1 MMPRRAMSPSP
12 WLVKP
17 RVAAFLVLAVALL
30 VLAPSEQAQAHPL
43 GNFTINHYS
52 ELEFAEGE
60 ARVDYVLDLA
70 EIPTVQEKARL
81 DTDGDGELSDSEAE
95 AYLDAELP
103 DLVEGLRLEVGDE
116 ALPLEV
122 LDRSAAYRPGQA
134 GLPTLRVEARLVAE
148 LPEDWEEEGAGYY
161 TDRNYED
168 RIGWREIVIRGG
180 PGVAVEDSTAP
191 TASVSDKLRSYPQDM
206 LSSPLD
212 RREAEFTLAPSDG
225 TPDDGAAP
233 DDADDTAGKASED
246 VTTSPNGGAMTD
258 RVASLVSVDSLSP
271 TVIGISLLGA
281 LFWGSA
287 HALTPGHGKAV
298 VAAYLVG
305 ARGTVRHAGLLG
317 LTVTLTH
324 TLGVFA
330 LGGITLYLS
339 RYILPEVLYPWLSV
353 VSGLFVV
360 AIGLALLYR
369 RLPGIS
375 RTGGKEAQHARA
387 GHSEHE
393 HAHSDHEHS
402 HAHGHSEHEHTHSD
416 HEHSHGSHGGHVHSH
431 LPPGADGSEVSV
443 RSLLALGITGG
454 LVPCPA
460 ALVLLLSAISLGRL
474 EFGMVLVVA
483 FSVGL
488 ALVLTAIG
496 VLMIYARR
504 LFERF
509 SLEIR
514 VPRFLPVASA
524 IAISLAGVVIVVG
537 ALGQAGLV

>member
-1 MMPRRAMSPSP
+1 MS
-12 WLVKP
+12 
-17 RVAAFLVLAVALL
+17 
-30 VLAPSEQAQAHPL
+30 
-43 GNFTINHYS
+43 
-52 ELEFAEGE
+52 
-60 ARVDYVLDLA
+60 
-70 EIPTVQEKARL
+70 
-81 DTDGDGELSDSEAE
+81 
-95 AYLDAELP
+95 
-103 DLVEGLRLEVGDE
+103 DE
-116 ALPLEV
+116 
-122 LDRSAAYRPGQA
+122 
-134 GLPTLRVEARLVAE
+134 
-148 LPEDWEEEGAGYY
+148 
-161 TDRNYED
+161 
-168 RIGWREIVIRGG
+168 
-180 PGVAVEDSTAP
+180 
-191 TASVSDKLRSYPQDM
+191 LRSYPQDS

-212 RREAEFTLAPSDG
+212 HREAEFTLVPG
-225 TPDDGAAP
+225 DGAAA
-233 DDADDTAGKASED
+233 DAADDTAGKASED

-271 TVIGISLLGA
+271 TVISISLLGA
-281 LFWGSA
+281 LFWGAA

-324 TLGVFA
+324 TLGVFP
-330 LGGITLYLS
+330 LGAVTLYLS

-353 VSGLFVV
+353 VSGLLVV

-375 RTGGKEAQHARA
+375 ETGGKEAHHADA
-387 GHSEHE
+387 DG
-393 HAHSDHEHS
+393 AHEHS

-416 HEHSHGSHGGHVHSH
+416 HEHSHGSHDGHAHSH
-431 LPPGADGSEVSV
+431 LPPGTDGSEVSV

-488 ALVLTAIG
+488 AIVLTAIG

-504 LFERF
+504 LFKRF
-509 SLEIR
+509 SFEVR

-524 IAISLAGVVIVVG
+524 LAISLAGVLIVVG